1 MLRIDINCDVG
12 EGLHNEALLMPYISS
27 CNIACTAHA
36 GSIESID
43 RVIQLAK
50 QQGVKVGA
58 HPSFPDRVNFGR
70 RVINITPEKLEKS
83 IIEQI
88 ELLNQRLELAD
99 QSLHHIKMHGALY
112 NLSAK
117 DIPTAEIVL
126 KAVKKSA
133 PNTILYAPD
142 NSQIVRLAE
151 SQGIKIKREA
161 FADRNYNE
169 DLSLVSRKQNNAL
182 ITDKD
187 QAFKHLSTMIFQ
199 GSVETVSGI
208 IKPLKAETFCVH
220 GDNSNAI
227 ELVAYI
233 HKNLLNQGIHIG

>member
-12 EGLHNEALLMPYISS
+12 EGLQNEALLMPYISS

-50 QQGVKVGA
+50 QQGVKIGA
-58 HPSFPDRVNFGR
+58 HPSFPDREHFGR

-83 IIEQI
+83 IVEQI
-88 ELLNQRLELAD
+88 ELLKQRLELAD

-126 KAVKKSA
+126 NAVKKSA

-142 NSQIVRLAE
+142 NSQITRLAE

-187 QAFKHLSTMIFQ
+187 QAFEHLSRMIFE

-208 IKPLKAETFCVH
+208 ITPIKAETFCVH

-227 ELVAYI
+227 ELVTYI
-233 HKNLLNQGIHIG
+233 HKNLINQGVHIG